1 MNSTNLANLPSS
13 IYFYP
18 EDHANND
25 DCSEITEPLLVVDRS
40 NSARHFMTAEQQ
52 EILELKQ
59 QLARQQQ
66 KINSLEV
73 KLIQCQLEKEEL
85 EASNAVLIEEATD
98 AQMPTDAQQA
108 KLLRENAR
116 LQVVSDIMR
125 KTFKK
130 SSDEARRKSESDKQT
145 IKALEKENKMLRYRV
160 LYYSRDDVN
169 QGIIEFGSSGNS
181 AHENYTLEDD
191 IEQEDREEM
200 QEPKPQVLPSRK
212 VSRRDTG
219 LSKSNNTA
227 PTYLISEG
235 DDNEGDQHPIDPP
248 EVSSKSINGNEATV
262 VKGQVNKEIKDI
274 DSEELKQVIPWL
286 KWAVKARTPTP
297 RAA

>member
-1 MNSTNLANLPSS
+1 
-13 IYFYP
+13 
-18 EDHANND
+18 
-25 DCSEITEPLLVVDRS
+25 
-40 NSARHFMTAEQQ
+40 MTAEQQ
-52 EILELKQ
+52 VILELKQ

-108 KLLRENAR
+108 KLMRENAR

-181 AHENYTLEDD
+181 AHENYTLEDH
-191 IEQEDREEM
+191 IEQEDRQEM
-200 QEPKPQVLPSRK
+200 QEPQPQVLPSRK
-212 VSRRDTG
+212 VSRTDTG

-286 KWAVKARTPTP
+286 KWSVKARTPTP